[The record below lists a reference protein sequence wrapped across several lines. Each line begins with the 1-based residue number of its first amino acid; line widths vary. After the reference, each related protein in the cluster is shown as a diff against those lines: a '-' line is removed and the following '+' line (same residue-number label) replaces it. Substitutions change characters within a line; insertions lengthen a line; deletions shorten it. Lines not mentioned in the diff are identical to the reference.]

1 MEEKY
6 YRSPRLNVDI
16 SVEQSYKLRELI
28 PHGMKKPIFNVI
40 IDQLINIM
48 EDKEKR
54 DLFIGLVL
62 DKQLS
67 IPDTLVD
74 SARKGKE
81 KKWNILIIL
90 LRLRKSLA
98 E

>member
-81 KKWNILIIL
+81 KK
-90 LRLRKSLA
+90 
-98 E
+98 